1 MIYMKHFAKKSYT
14 TKSFYTLVVYTFTW
28 HIREPQFETRRRP
41 RKKKSQIKYTELPAV
56 KTHVNKWAAEGRKEP
71 L

>member
-1 MIYMKHFAKKSYT
+1 MKHFAKKSYT
-14 TKSFYTLVVYTFTW
+14 TKSFYTLVVYTF
-28 HIREPQFETRRRP
+28 IREPQFETRRRP
-41 RKKKSQIKYTELPAV
+41 RKKKSQIKYAELPAV